1 MAKLQQQGGGDEDEK
16 PADLLAASAVI
27 KDKWKI
33 TKKIGG
39 GGFGEIYAAKIIDT
53 EEPVA
58 IKVESSKQS
67 KQVLKMEVAV
77 LKALQ
82 HNSSHVCKFYGCGR
96 DERFNYIVMS
106 LVGKSL
112 AELRR
117 AQPRGIFSLSTTLR
131 LGKHILAAIR
141 DIHEVGFLHRDIK
154 PSNFAMGQP
163 NSAKTRQVFMLDY
176 GLARQYLTAAGEVR
190 QPRAVAGFRGTVRYA
205 SVNAHD
211 NREMGRHDDLW
222 SLFYMLIEFLQ
233 GQLPWRK
240 IKDKDQV
247 GQIKRTFNHDDLL
260 KHDRV
265 PCEFEPF
272 LRHIQTLKYNDTP
285 DYDFLMTLLESTT
298 IRKNVKE
305 SDPYDWE
312 KSTTNGSTTTTVSCR
327 AERDTAGVGTGMEK
341 VEEGNNTD
349 HPPGKIADTNNNRPT
364 PVVLLPN
371 GIDKEQRKKERRHRS
386 RRNRDR
392 EKERRD
398 QLAETA
404 RTNGERLAGLD
415 LNKDRIRRDNSN
427 DRGDR
432 EEERRERRSRR
443 SSVDPNYKIPSRS
456 KSKDGERFKN
466 DEARKAVRKEKLT
479 LNPKPPPNQKPS
491 VNKVQDPSSRI
502 EKIRLHPVRSLPE
515 ALS

>member
-1 MAKLQQQGGGDEDEK
+1 MAKPTEKAKMAVKTEDEK
-16 PADLLAASAVI
+16 PEDILSTGSTI

-39 GGFGEIYAAKIIDT
+39 GGFGEIYQAAIIGS

-58 IKVESSKQS
+58 IKVESAKQS

-82 HNSSHVCKFYGCGR
+82 NGASRHVCKFYGCGR

-131 LGKHILAAIR
+131 LGTHILKAIR

-154 PSNFAMGQP
+154 PSNFAMGIGS
-163 NSAKTRQVFMLDY
+163 NNRNVYMLDY
-176 GLARQYLTAAGEVR
+176 GLARQYVTQTGEVR

-240 IKDKDQV
+240 IKDKDEV
-247 GQIKRTFNHDDLL
+247 GRIKRSYQHDDLL

-265 PCEFEPF
+265 PHEFEPF
-272 LRHIQTLKYNDTP
+272 LRHIQNLTYHDEP
-285 DYDFLMTLLESTT
+285 DYQFLLTLLESTT

-305 SDPYDWE
+305 SDSYDWE
-312 KSTTNGSTTTTVSCR
+312 KAPNNGSTATTLSCR
-327 AERDTAGVGTGMEK
+327 AEKDTAGVGTGMEK
-341 VEEGNNTD
+341 VEE
-349 HPPGKIADTNNNRPT
+349 
-364 PVVLLPN
+364 
-371 GIDKEQRKKERRHRS
+371 DKEG
-386 RRNRDR
+386 
-392 EKERRD
+392 EKERKKHRH
-398 QLAETA
+398 
-404 RTNGERLAGLD
+404 RTRRNAERLEEKRRNKESNHD
-415 LNKDRIRRDNSN
+415 LKDK
-427 DRGDR
+427 
-432 EEERRERRSRR
+432 EEERREVRRSRR
-443 SSVDPNYKIPSRS
+443 SSVDPNYRLPGRS
-456 KSKDGERFKN
+456 KSKDDKREKISSS
-466 DEARKAVRKEKLT
+466 RKTKHLSEDKIPR
-479 LNPKPPPNQKPS
+479 PPNTTKTS
-491 VNKVQDPSSRI
+491 GVKVQDPREKSLSRF
-502 EKIRLHPVRSLPE
+502 RSWKLQISE
-515 ALS
+515 HC